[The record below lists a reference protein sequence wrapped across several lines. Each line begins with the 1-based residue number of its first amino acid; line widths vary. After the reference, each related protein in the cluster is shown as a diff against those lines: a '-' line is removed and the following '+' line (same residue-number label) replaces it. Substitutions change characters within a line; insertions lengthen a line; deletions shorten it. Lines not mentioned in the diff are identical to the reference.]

1 MHNYGISTP
10 KLVKI
15 FKKVKHNIIE
25 AKSQNSK
32 KTVWVAG
39 EFNTYAR
46 GDGPVFIHQP
56 SKQAAGELVAAR
68 AFQKELRDVLGL
80 ATGLRPAAATPC
92 LGTSAGTEKRAASG
106 TLPACTATRSPSP
119 NQRMWRRFPHH
130 QADRPRTSSRQRP

>member
-80 ATGLRPAAATPC
+80 ATGLRQGLPTQYTAV
-92 LGTSAGTEKRAASG
+92 TSMLTHLDLVYT
-106 TLPACTATRSPSP
+106 TLPGWCLALIP
-119 NQRMWRRFPHH
+119 RRV
-130 QADRPRTSSRQRP
+130 